1 MGMGES
7 ASIVLA
13 IILAAILMFVFPL
26 MTMADRKDDTVTLSI
41 QTETDRYVQ
50 EIATTGMTTKDAY
63 DNYVQTL
70 AATGNAYDV
79 DITVQVLDENPSKK
93 ETSAT
98 SKIGDNVY
106 LTKHTTQVLDELNN
120 NDRNALILKEGD
132 IVTINVKNKNETIG
146 TQLRNFMYK
155 VTGNNSS
162 TVTATATKMVTTNG
176 Q

>member
-1 MGMGES
+1 MGDS
-7 ASIVLA
+7 AMAVVA
-13 IILAAILMFVFPL
+13 IFLAAILMFVFPL

-50 EIATTGMTTKDAY
+50 EIATTGMTSKDAY
-63 DNYVQTL
+63 DKYVQTL
-70 AATGNAYDV
+70 SATGNAYDV

-93 ETSAT
+93 EASAT
-98 SKIGDNVY
+98 SRIGENVY
-106 LTKHTTQVLDELNN
+106 LTKHTTQVLDELKQGT
-120 NDRNALILKEGD
+120 LILKEGD
-132 IVTINVKNKNETIG
+132 IVTINVKNRNETIG

>member
-1 MGMGES
+1 MGDS
-7 ASIVLA
+7 AMAVVA
-13 IILAAILMFVFPL
+13 IFLAAILMFVFPL

-50 EIATTGMTTKDAY
+50 EIATTGMTSKDAY
-63 DNYVQTL
+63 DKYIETL
-70 AATGNAYDV
+70 GATGNAYDV

-98 SKIGDNVY
+98 SVIGENVY
-106 LTKHTTQVLDELNN
+106 LTKHTTQVLEELN
-120 NDRNALILKEGD
+120 AGKLVLKEGD

-155 VTGNNSS
+155 VTGNKSS

>member
-1 MGMGES
+1 MGDS
-7 ASIVLA
+7 AMTVVA
-13 IILAAILMFVFPL
+13 IFLAAILMFVFPL

-106 LTKHTTQVLDELNN
+106 LTKHTT
-120 NDRNALILKEGD
+120 I
-132 IVTINVKNKNETIG
+132 
-146 TQLRNFMYK
+146 
-155 VTGNNSS
+155 
-162 TVTATATKMVTTNG
+162 
-176 Q
+176 

>member
-1 MGMGES
+1 MGDS
-7 ASIVLA
+7 AMTVVA
-13 IILAAILMFVFPL
+13 IFLAAILMFVFPL

-50 EIATTGMTTKDAY
+50 EIATTGMTSKDAY
-63 DNYVQTL
+63 DKYVQTL
-70 AATGNAYDV
+70 SATGNAYDV

-93 ETSAT
+93 EASAT
-98 SKIGDNVY
+98 SRIGENVY
-106 LTKHTTQVLDELNN
+106 LTKHTTQVLDELKQGT
-120 NDRNALILKEGD
+120 LILKEGD
-132 IVTINVKNKNETIG
+132 IVTINVKNRNETIG

-155 VTGNNSS
+155 VTGNNTS